1 MLDLAKESAARCLPK
16 VLHPD
21 AVLDYGLQENEA
33 SATHRA
39 ALISKACSL
48 HEAICRASEIE
59 AQFKQP
65 RAQAGMAR
73 LPCLG
78 LSTPSAC

>member
-1 MLDLAKESAARCLPK
+1 MLDLARESAARCLPK
-16 VLHPD
+16 VLHPNS
-21 AVLDYGLQENEA
+21 VLDFDIQEDEA

-48 HEAICRASEIE
+48 HEAIRRASEIE

-65 RAQAGMAR
+65 RAQAGMPHNITA
-73 LPCLG
+73 
-78 LSTPSAC
+78 